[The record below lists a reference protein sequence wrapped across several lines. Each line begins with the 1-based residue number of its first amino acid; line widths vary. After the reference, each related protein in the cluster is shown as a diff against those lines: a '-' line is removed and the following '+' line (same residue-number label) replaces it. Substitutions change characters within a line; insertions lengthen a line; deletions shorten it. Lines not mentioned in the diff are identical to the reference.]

1 MYAFELSM
9 NSRWTIISP
18 QDDRVGRAT
27 AAIAAAGAD
36 WALFTTP
43 ESVMRVAGV
52 EPPLEIALPLFA
64 GGPTTVLLSAHGA
77 RALVLTAREGRGADL
92 ADIDVVELYPGSST
106 TPFIDQTTGYVEAV
120 QRALRRLRASGSL
133 AIESRHIPHHTLWAA
148 EPHFARVLAVDAEWE
163 DACAEKTPTEIELL
177 ERAAEVVWAGQQAAR
192 RIAKPGMTE
201 LELFAEARA
210 AMELAGG
217 QRVPVTADLVTGV
230 RCTAKGGALPTPRAL
245 RDGQPILIDLAARVR
260 GYWGDSCDS
269 FNIGEP
275 SEPWL
280 RLRRAAASGLQEGLN
295 ILRAGRRAS
304 DVDAEVRATVGA
316 CGGSYA
322 HHTGHGI
329 GARHHEEPRLIPHNP
344 SRLRTGMVVT
354 LEPGAYHEH
363 TGGVRLECM
372 AVVGPDGG
380 RVLGPTPEGVAAN

>member
-1 MYAFELSM
+1 M
-9 NSRWTIISP
+9 NPRLNIISP
-18 QDDRVGRAT
+18 EDDRVRRAT
-27 AAIAAAGAD
+27 AAVAAAGAD
-36 WALFTTP
+36 WGLFTTP
-43 ESVMRVAGV
+43 ESVMRVTGI

-77 RALVLTAREGRGADL
+77 RGLVLTAREGRGADL

-106 TPFIDQTTGYVEAV
+106 TPFIDQTTGYVGAV

-133 AIESRHIPHHTLWAA
+133 AIESRHIPHQTLSAA
-148 EPHFARVLAVDAEWE
+148 EPHFARVLAVDATWE
-163 DACAEKTPTEIELL
+163 AACAEKTPTEIELL
-177 ERAAEVVWAGQQAAR
+177 QRAAELVWAGQDAAR
-192 RIAKPGMTE
+192 RIAKPGITE
-201 LELFAEARA
+201 LELFAESRV

-230 RCTAKGGALPTPRAL
+230 QRTAQGGALPTPRAL
-245 RDGQPILIDLAARVR
+245 RDGEPILIDLAARVG

-269 FNIGEP
+269 FSIGEP

-280 RLRRAAASGLQEGLN
+280 RLRRAAACGLREGLN

-304 DVDAEVRATVGA
+304 DVDAAVRATVAA
-316 CGGSYA
+316 CGASYA

-344 SRLRTGMVVT
+344 FRLGTGMVVT
-354 LEPGAYHEH
+354 LEPGAYDEH

-380 RVLGPTPEGVAAN
+380 RVLGPTPEAAGAN